1 MKQVV
6 TEESGDERAGRGM
19 EEEDVDEKRIEQD
32 RQITGGN
39 VEGVKVEKL
48 REHYAENEKGV
59 NKEKE
64 EQVNVKEEET
74 EEWVEEP
81 GKRPDQSDPPKL
93 SLCHLCRTQNLLKL
107 CITAQKTKL
116 PESSQTERKG
126 LSLPKPTAGTFI
138 PHRRAVTRRLF

>member
-6 TEESGDERAGRGM
+6 IEESGDERAGRGM

-39 VEGVKVEKL
+39 VGVKVEKL
-48 REHYAENEKGV
+48 KEHHAENEEEI

-81 GKRPDQSDPPKL
+81 EKRPDQSDPPKL

-116 PESSQTERKG
+116 PECSQMERKG